1 MAAGGKPSSG
11 VAGVGIVVGRS
22 GDTVER
28 ESVASIQSS
37 PVLLEMMALY
47 SIWVRR

>member
-22 GDTVER
+22 GETVES
-28 ESVASIQSS
+28 ESVAPDQSS
-37 PVLLEMMALY
+37 PVLFEMIAL
-47 SIWVRR
+47 